1 MTDPTISELL
11 GKEARSCY
19 AVTRKTWSIR
29 QNQIIFDM
37 VTPWFFIALSF
48 LIFWKIDGNVMLS
61 CFFSIIAPLYISFWK
76 NAFTLFFHEAAHNNL
91 TKDKK
96 LNDLISNVF
105 LTPFMGFWVKEYRVH
120 HWEHHKNF
128 GEDGDTETSYMA
140 PLSFKGVI
148 EALTGIYL
156 IKTAMRYFIFPV
168 GKMTIAL

>member
-1 MTDPTISELL
+1 MKLLTI
-11 GKEARSCY
+11 
-19 AVTRKTWSIR
+19 I
-29 QNQIIFDM
+29 
-37 VTPWFFIALSF
+37 
-48 LIFWKIDGNVMLS
+48 
-61 CFFSIIAPLYISFWK
+61 
-76 NAFTLFFHEAAHNNL
+76 L

-156 IKTAMRYFIFPV
+156 IKTAMRYFIFASRKNDNRV
-168 GKMTIAL
+168 VNFSSSMKFIIGLVIMLSTQLLIAITLFLFINPFAGFVWLFSDNRMLIL